1 MGFGKIRQEESVF
14 AAVTVEQP
22 DDESSM
28 KLEPWFD
35 VEDEGVEV
43 LTQIEADIDEPLGLI
58 IWLYAEPETA

>member
-14 AAVTVEQP
+14 EAVTVEQP

-43 LTQIEADIDEPLGLI
+43 LTQIEADSDEPVGLI
-58 IWLYAEPETA
+58 ISLYAELETA